1 MREDIRSFLLDVQ
14 KPGRYTGGET
24 NSVYKDLDKVN
35 MRVAFCFPDTY
46 EIGMS
51 NLGMRILC
59 ECFNKIDDVWC
70 ERVYA
75 PWVDMEDEMRKRN
88 IPLFTHESGDPL
100 CDFDVVAFT
109 MQYEL
114 CYTNILNML
123 DLGRVPLRREDRGE
137 DSPIVIAGGPCSYNP
152 EPVADFIDI
161 FSIGEG
167 EEALPEFANLY
178 LEMKKNGTYNKKDFL
193 YRCATELKG
202 FYVPSLYDI
211 KYHDDG
217 TIAAIIPAD
226 DKVPA
231 VVTKRVVENFDKCIP
246 PLNPVLPNIETVHDR
261 VTMEVFRGCIRGCRF
276 CQAGM
281 VCRPVRERSPETLDC
296 IARTMV
302 QNSGYDEI
310 SLSSLSISDYSKIS
324 ELTDK
329 LLGWTNEKMINLS
342 LPSMRADS
350 FTKELMDKIATVRQT
365 TLTFAP
371 EAGSPRLRDV
381 INKNITEEEILRACS
396 VAYSAGKNQIKLYFM
411 DGLPYETY
419 EDIEGIST
427 LASHVVDEY
436 YRTPDRHKGR
446 QPQVTLSVACF
457 IPKPFTPFQ
466 WEGQNTLEELRD
478 KQDFLSSKIKDR
490 KVRYNYHDAKVSRLE
505 AIFAR
510 GDRRL
515 SKALEEAIRRHVR
528 FDSWEEQFDYD
539 NWMDIFAT
547 VGVDPSFYANR
558 SIPDDEIL
566 PWDMLSCGVSK
577 EFLLSERH
585 KAQKAVATP
594 SCKEKCSGCGVN
606 KLVDKKY
613 CRWCPGHPESSDSA
627 GRITSDKVFPT
638 REETMKNTV
647 KPARLIRIRFRKFGA
662 MLYISHL
669 DLAKT
674 LMKSVVR
681 SGLPVYYTEGYNP
694 KPKLVFAT
702 PLSVGCGGEEEVL
715 DIRLMNPVGNEEITE
730 KLRAVMPNGIEITRV
745 YEQKGKLN
753 DIKWAECEIKFGK
766 VGGMIELDE
775 NALSE
780 ITKMFDTPYTI
791 MKRSKSGE
799 RECDISPLVKKIS
812 AVCRGG
818 ELTVNV
824 ITSADAENYLNPEYV
839 AKAVEE
845 KYNLGGENGWHVI
858 TRKKLLL
865 SDGES
870 EFI

>member
-1 MREDIRSFLLDVQ
+1 MKQILYKLFEHQYLGRDEARTILQNIAQGKYNDVQ
-14 KPGRYTGGET
+14 VASLITVFLMRNISVEELCGFRDALLEMRIPVDLSEFAPIDIVGTGGDGKNT
-24 NSVYKDLDKVN
+24 FNISTASCFTVAGAGFPVVKHGNYGATSVSG
-35 MRVAFCFPDTY
+35 A
-46 EIGMS
+46 S
-51 NLGMRILC
+51 NVMEQHGVK
-59 ECFNKIDDVWC
+59 FTSDVDQL
-70 ERVYA
+70 RRS
-75 PWVDMEDEMRKRN
+75 MEKCN
-88 IPLFTHESGDPL
+88 LAYLHAPLFNPAL
-100 CDFDVVAFT
+100 KAVAPVRKGLAVRTFF
-109 MQYEL
+109 
-114 CYTNILNML
+114 NML
-123 DLGRVPLRREDRGE
+123 GPL
-137 DSPIVIAGGPCSYNP
+137 V
-152 EPVADFIDI
+152 
-161 FSIGEG
+161 
-167 EEALPEFANLY
+167 
-178 LEMKKNGTYNKKDFL
+178 
-193 YRCATELKG
+193 
-202 FYVPSLYDI
+202 
-211 KYHDDG
+211 
-217 TIAAIIPAD
+217 
-226 DKVPA
+226 
-231 VVTKRVVENFDKCIP
+231 
-246 PLNPVLPNIETVHDR
+246 NPVLPAYQLLGVYNLPLLRLYTYTYQESKTKFAVVH
-261 VTMEVFRGCIRGCRF
+261 
-276 CQAGM
+276 
-281 VCRPVRERSPETLDC
+281 SLD
-296 IARTMV
+296 
-302 QNSGYDEI
+302 GYDEI

-324 ELTDK
+324 ELTDN
-329 LLGWTNEKMINLS
+329 LLSWTNEKMINLS

-505 AIFAR
+505 AVFAR

-539 NWMDIFAT
+539 NWMDIFAA

-812 AVCRGG
+812 AVCEGG
-818 ELTVNV
+818 ELTVTAV
-824 ITSADAENYLNPEYV
+824 TSADAENYLNPEYV